1 MGAHNNDNLLNGA
14 NLRRLENL
22 LELHEGYRQHPYKCT
37 AGKVTIGIGRNLD
50 DIGIS
55 PEEARY
61 LLRNDIRIAKEQ
73 CKQSFP
79 WFDDLDQVRK
89 DAIVNM
95 CFNIGITRLK
105 GFKKMLSALSLNDFQ
120 KAAEEALDSKWA
132 KQVGRRSEDIVYML
146 IEGKYP

>member
-1 MGAHNNDNLLNGA
+1 MGTHNNDNLLNGA

-50 DIGIS
+50 DVGIS
-55 PEEARY
+55 PDEARY
-61 LLRNDIRIAKEQ
+61 LLRNDVRVAIDQ
-73 CKQSFP
+73 CNRAFS

-105 GFKKMLSALSLNDFQ
+105 GFKKMLAALSVKDYQ